1 MKSEHKA
8 ILAAAEK
15 DGMLPMEKDAALI
28 VHDMVQATR
37 KQMARYEVGYNKMTE
52 KQQDTVL
59 AELAEAF
66 KETALIVARM
76 IASAGTPSISMTCK
90 DMKISNG
97 TLTGIVSSAEQ
108 HFNDLIS
115 KVQDKSEVL
124 IVLYER
130 EYSDALDNIQ
140 SDKDQRTLPLGDD
153 APKTKAPLSTK
164 AKAKEEDKPIEIP
177 EGMLNQA
184 REFVTGQQNA
194 TFGGLQ
200 NFLMIDI
207 RKADAIFKLLEGEG
221 LVRYEGDEKTGNY
234 VLVRASDTP
243 AQEASGEASG
253 EAPRNFNELC
263 ALVKAKVI
271 ESGQVSVGALTVALD
286 ASVED
291 IEQAID
297 ALEMDG
303 VVSEEDDL
311 GGRTVLAQAE

>member
-15 DGMLPMEKDAALI
+15 EGMLPMEKDAALI

-59 AELAEAF
+59 AELADAF

-153 APKTKAPLSTK
+153 APKTKAPRSTK

-221 LVRYEGDEKTGNY
+221 VVRYEGDEKTGNY
-234 VLVRASDTP
+234 VLVRSSDIQAEEAGAP
-243 AQEASGEASG
+243 APE
-253 EAPRNFNELC
+253 RNFNELC
-263 ALVKAKVI
+263 DLVRAKVI
-271 ESGQVSVGALTVALD
+271 ESGQVSVGALTVAFD

-311 GGRTVLAQAE
+311 GGRTVLMVPAE

>member
-221 LVRYEGDEKTGNY
+221 VVRYEGDEKTGNY
-234 VLVRASDTP
+234 VLVRYSDVLAEEPGTP
-243 AQEASGEASG
+243 SPE
-253 EAPRNFNELC
+253 RNFNELC

-271 ESGQVSVGALTVALD
+271 ESGQVSVGALTVAFD

-311 GGRTVLAQAE
+311 GGRTVLVVPAE

>member
-59 AELAEAF
+59 AELADAF

-153 APKTKAPLSTK
+153 APKTKASRSTK
-164 AKAKEEDKPIEIP
+164 AKAKEEDKPIGIP

-184 REFVTGQQNA
+184 REFVVGQQNA

-221 LVRYEGDEKTGNY
+221 VVRYEGDEKTGNY
-234 VLVRASDTP
+234 VLVRASDVL
-243 AQEASGEASG
+243 AEEAVGKSPE
-253 EAPRNFNELC
+253 RNFNELC

-271 ESGQVSVGALTVALD
+271 ESGQVSVGALTVAFD

-311 GGRTVLAQAE
+311 GGRTVLIVPAE

>member
-59 AELAEAF
+59 ADLAEAF

-140 SDKDQRTLPLGDD
+140 SDKDQRTLPLGDE
-153 APKTKAPLSTK
+153 APKIKAPRSTK
-164 AKAKEEDKPIEIP
+164 AKAKEEDKPIQIP

-207 RKADAIFKLLEGEG
+207 RKADAIFKLLEGEAV
-221 LVRYEGDEKTGNY
+221 VRYEGDEKTGNY
-234 VLVRASDTP
+234 VLVRSSD
-243 AQEASGEASG
+243 ALAEEAVTT
-253 EAPRNFNELC
+253 APERNFNELC

-271 ESGQVSVGALTVALD
+271 ESGQVSVGALTVAFD

-311 GGRTVLAQAE
+311 GGRTVLMVPAE

>member
-59 AELAEAF
+59 ADLAEAF

-153 APKTKAPLSTK
+153 APKTKAPRSTK
-164 AKAKEEDKPIEIP
+164 AKDKQEDKPIEIP

-221 LVRYEGDEKTGNY
+221 VVRYEGDEKTGNY
-234 VLVRASDTP
+234 VLVRASDVL
-243 AQEASGEASG
+243 AEEAVGK
-253 EAPRNFNELC
+253 APERNFNELC
-263 ALVKAKVI
+263 ALVKARVI
-271 ESGQVSVGALTVALD
+271 ESGQVSVGALTVAFD

-311 GGRTVLAQAE
+311 GGRVVNIAPDE

>member
-59 AELAEAF
+59 AELADAF

-153 APKTKAPLSTK
+153 ATKTKAPRNSK
-164 AKAKEEDKPIEIP
+164 AKAKEEEKPIEIP

-184 REFVTGQQNA
+184 REFVVGQQNA

-221 LVRYEGDEKTGNY
+221 VVRYEGDEKTGNY
-234 VLVRASDTP
+234 VLVRASDTR
-243 AQEASGEASG
+243 AEEAVEQ
-253 EAPRNFNELC
+253 APERNFNELC

-271 ESGQVSVGALTVALD
+271 ESGQVSVGALTVAFD